1 MTAQNGEELELS
13 VADIT
18 HNHDRLYIELDYS
31 AQSVMTKSERIKCN
45 TACSIYMHGD

>member
-1 MTAQNGEELELS
+1 MISAVVVMTAQNGEELELS

-31 AQSVMTKSERIKCN
+31 APKC
-45 TACSIYMHGD
+45 DDQE